1 MGTAY
6 PRLAR
11 QSPHK
16 ESVVLQTYRIAGYR
30 IAARSQ
36 AQAEKAAQELLKRD
50 VPRDWPGERYGK
62 RLEPTRLR
70 DETQAA

>member
-1 MGTAY
+1 M
-6 PRLAR
+6 
-11 QSPHK
+11 
-16 ESVVLQTYRIAGYR
+16 LQTYRIAGYR

-36 AQAEKAAQELLKRD
+36 AQAEQAARLLLSRN

-70 DETQAA
+70 NETQPA